1 MKWKIAESVACILFI
16 QVLSLS
22 PFAIVQDTDSIPD
35 SYRNMRFWDVELDSC
50 FFDQI
55 TSTSCIPASIQMV
68 LRYLDFSPLPN
79 QTRLATEM
87 HTVVEHTT
95 EWRFTY
101 IPFENR
107 GFSEYFQQSL
117 SNDFNVALS
126 RLKGNTSQN
135 FPAIVRTWYDEQTK
149 DNGEMTHARVVTGY
163 NSTGI
168 FFHDPWDE
176 PNEFLN
182 YSTFSSLWKTNSGYW
197 AFIVKQEPKFD
208 LNVEVTDWF
217 GNPVTEVAFVLRGEI
232 NQTEVTDLKGTA
244 KFSNLTI
251 ANYVLSYSWRFQSEE
266 DNITLTKTVRVS
278 YRVFFSNPTILG
290 IAIIASLV
298 VVVVIIWILKKR
310 AW

>member
-1 MKWKIAESVACILFI
+1 MKWKIAVSVILFI

-22 PFAIVQDTDSIPD
+22 PFAIAQDTDSIPD
-35 SYRNMRFWDVELDSC
+35 SYRNMRFWDVELDRC

-79 QTRLATEM
+79 QTQLATEM
-87 HTVVEHTT
+87 HTVIEHTT

-101 IPFENR
+101 VPFKNR
-107 GFSEYFQQSL
+107 GFSEYSQQSL

-135 FPAIVRTWYDEQTK
+135 FPAIVRTWYDEQAK
-149 DNGEMTHARVVTGY
+149 AKGEMTHARVVTGY

-217 GNPVTEVAFVLRGEI
+217 GNPVPEVEFILRGEI

-244 KFSNLTI
+244 KFSNFTI

-290 IAIIASLV
+290 IAIIVSLV
-298 VVVVIIWILKKR
+298 IVVVIIWILKKR
-310 AW
+310 A